1 MTGDRIISTLIGLVG
16 AVSNNGKTEQ
26 TDAVVREALLHR
38 NDPTKEEQLVQKIRE
53 LKDVIA
59 PDCATCKMPC
69 GNTSDYDMTQFY
81 SAEEGVLVAKKE
93 LLETIC
99 SVITNNEQVTDN
111 IYRGIAYLGY
121 PVTPED
127 CERIREEII
136 EQYA

>member
-1 MTGDRIISTLIGLVG
+1 MTGDRIISALIGLVG

-26 TDAVVREALLHR
+26 TDVVVREALLHR
-38 NDPTKEEQLVQKIRE
+38 NDPTMEESLVQKIHE
-53 LKDVIA
+53 LKNVIA
-59 PDCATCKMPC
+59 PDCV
-69 GNTSDYDMTQFY
+69 TQFY
-81 SAEEGVLVAKKE
+81 SAQESVLAAKKE

-99 SVITNNEQVTDN
+99 TVLANNEQVTDN

>member
-1 MTGDRIISTLIGLVG
+1 MTGDRIISVLIGLVG

-26 TDAVVREALLHR
+26 TDVVVREALLHR
-38 NDPTKEEQLVQKIRE
+38 NDPTMEESLVQKIHE

-59 PDCATCKMPC
+59 PDCVTCKMPC

-81 SAEEGVLVAKKE
+81 SADESVLAAKKK
-93 LLETIC
+93 LLETLC
-99 SVITNNEQVTDN
+99 TVLANNEQVTDN
-111 IYRGIAYLGY
+111 IYRGTAYLGY
-121 PVTPED
+121 PVPPED

>member
-1 MTGDRIISTLIGLVG
+1 MTGDRIISALIGLVG
-16 AVSNNGKTEQ
+16 AVSNNGKNEQ
-26 TDAVVREALLHR
+26 TDAVV
-38 NDPTKEEQLVQKIRE
+38 QKIHE

-81 SAEEGVLVAKKE
+81 SADESVLAAKKE
-93 LLETIC
+93 LLETLC
-99 SVITNNEQVTDN
+99 TVLANNEQVTDN